1 MGRIFDLVEEHTS
14 YRKET
19 INLVPS
25 ENIMTESSRHL
36 FCTDLVHRYENP
48 LKVYGGTKYIDEIVE
63 ETCGIAKKFLEQNLH
78 L

>member
-25 ENIMTESSRHL
+25 ENITTESSRHL

-48 LKVYGGTKYIDEIVE
+48 LKVYGGTNI
-63 ETCGIAKKFLEQNLH
+63 
-78 L
+78 